1 MKKLMLLAGLYC
13 LQPALYAS
21 SWVNPGINNISN
33 EVLPVNASDRAK
45 AHFNANYS
53 EAQDATWYTLP
64 NKDMYCLFHT
74 KKIANRVFYNSH
86 GNWQYTLIGYP
97 GSALSSEIKEQVA
110 NEYDGYKITWVTE
123 IRSNQ
128 NKPVYVLNIENTN
141 HIRVI
146 KLAGDDIEEQQVLV
160 KE

>member
-13 LQPALYAS
+13 LQPALYAAVSGNPNS
-21 SWVNPGINNISN
+21 SYVA
-33 EVLPVNASDRAK
+33 PVNASDRAK

-53 EAQDATWYTLP
+53 EARDAAWYNLP
-64 NKDMYCLFHT
+64 NKNMYCIFHNGN
-74 KKIANRVFYNSH
+74 IIDRVFYDSR
-86 GNWQYTLIGYP
+86 GYWEYTLMGYP
-97 GSALSSEIKEQVA
+97 PSGLPQEVKDQV
-110 NEYDGYKITWVTE
+110 NYSFDGYRITWVNE

-128 NKPVYVLNIENTN
+128 NKPVYIINIENEN

-146 KLAGDDIEEQQVLV
+146 RIAGDDVEEQMAFN

>member
-13 LQPALYAS
+13 LQPALYAAS
-21 SWVNPGINNISN
+21 TGNPSANYIAPI
-33 EVLPVNASDRAK
+33 NASDRAK

-53 EAQDATWYTLP
+53 EAHDAAWFNLP
-64 NKDMYCLFHT
+64 NKNMYCVFHSG
-74 KKIANRVFYNSH
+74 KVISRVFYDSR
-86 GNWQYTLIGYP
+86 GYWQYTLMGYP
-97 GSALSSEIKEQVA
+97 ASGLAQEVKDQV
-110 NEYDGYKITWVTE
+110 NSDYDGYRISWVNE

-128 NKPVYVLNIENTN
+128 EKPVYVINIENEN

-146 KLAGDDIEEQQVLV
+146 RIAGDDVEEQMTFN

>member
-33 EVLPVNASDRAK
+33 EALPINASDRAK
-45 AHFNANYS
+45 AHFNTNYS
-53 EAQDATWYTLP
+53 GAHDATWYTLP

-74 KKIANRVFYNSH
+74 NKIANRVFYDSR
-86 GNWQYTLIGYP
+86 GNWQYTLVGYP
-97 GSALSSEIKEQVA
+97 GTALSSEVREQVA
-110 NEYDGYKITWVTE
+110 NVYDGYQITWVNE

-128 NKPVYVLNIENTN
+128 SKPVYVINIENLS
-141 HIRVI
+141 HIRI
-146 KLAGDDIEEQQVLV
+146 IRLAGDEIEEQQVFV